1 MKKLLILIFSISI
14 IGNIYSQTP
23 KSILMPGPQN
33 FGSGIIDGVVM
44 KEAVITKAKVPYQYV
59 READYVWS
67 KRVYSRIDSREKI
80 NHNLFLPHD
89 FISSEYNIMD
99 LMKNQDDPNWE
110 RNAERYSLWTLIR
123 LHIINGDLPVF
134 ASSSDETPEIEDGYS
149 FKYEIVS
156 NTEDPFF
163 KDVNYRNKISR
174 LIGFTSK
181 PMVVE
186 YFSSD
191 TVAQAKITYRILR
204 DGTTTIEDYLKD
216 DKYTMFKNAYLS
228 DSLKIRRWWNATPE
242 GEEMKDEGASYWVT
256 SKCIVGYNIK
266 EDWFFDKQRSVLD
279 RRIIAIA
286 PVAKFTV
293 NIDSLTGINT
303 GGRGDLLLYP
313 PTDQE
318 TLHYFDGKEIV
329 PYDGQVEDRE
339 LFWLYFPHLRDYMV
353 QYYVYNDKSDAQWM
367 SFDDL
372 FWKRQFNAQIYKS
385 SDKFDREIE
394 DYKYGVDA
402 LYEAERIKD
411 EIRKWEIDVWN
422 Y

>member
-123 LHIINGDLPVF
+123 LHVINGDLPVF
-134 ASSSDETPEIEDGYS
+134 APSSDETPEIEDGYS
-149 FKYEIVS
+149 FKYEILS
-156 NTEDPFF
+156 NMEDPFF
-163 KDVNYRNKISR
+163 KDVNYRNKISK
-174 LIGFTSK
+174 LIGFTSAPK
-181 PMVVE
+181 VESYSYYDSINEEKVSVTVVK
-186 YFSSD
+186 
-191 TVAQAKITYRILR
+191 TGNL
-204 DGTTTIEDYLKD
+204 EDYLND
-216 DKYTMFKNAYLS
+216 ANYAQ
-228 DSLKIRRWWNATPE
+228 LKFLYDQNPQKIKSWWDATSE
-242 GEEMKDEGASYWVT
+242 GEEMKGDGASYWVT

-286 PVAKFTV
+286 PVVKFGV
-293 NIDSLTGINT
+293 DLDDDGNSTGE
-303 GGRGDLLLYP
+303 RGDLLLYP

-318 TLHYFDGKEIV
+318 TLHYYDGKSEIL
-329 PYDGQVEDRE
+329 PYEGQVEDRE
-339 LFWLYFPHLRDYMV
+339 LFWLYFPHLRNHMV

-372 FWKRQFNAQIYKS
+372 FWKRQFSAQIYKTT
-385 SDKFDREIE
+385 DKFDRDIE

>member
-1 MKKLLILIFSISI
+1 MKILLILIFSISI

-110 RNAERYSLWTLIR
+110 RNSERYSLWTLIR
-123 LHIINGDLPVF
+123 LHVINGDLPVF
-134 ASSSDETPEIEDGYS
+134 APSSDETPEIEDGYS

-156 NTEDPFF
+156 NIEDPFF
-163 KDVNYRNKISR
+163 KDENYRKKVSK
-174 LIGFTSK
+174 LIGFTSSPK
-181 PMVVE
+181 VESYSYYDSTNEEKVSLTVVK
-186 YFSSD
+186 
-191 TVAQAKITYRILR
+191 TGAL
-204 DGTTTIEDYLKD
+204 EDYLND
-216 DKYTMFKNAYLS
+216 ANYAQ
-228 DSLKIRRWWNATPE
+228 LKFLYDQNPQKIKSWWDATSE
-242 GEEMKDEGASYWVT
+242 GEEMKGDGASYWVT
-256 SKCIVGYNIK
+256 SKSIVGYNIK

-286 PVAKFTV
+286 PVARFGV
-293 NIDSLTGINT
+293 DIDDEGNSTGE
-303 GGRGDLLLYP
+303 RGDLLLYP
-313 PTDQE
+313 PNDQE
-318 TLHYFDGKEIV
+318 TLHYYDGKEIV

>member
-123 LHIINGDLPVF
+123 LHVINGDLPVF

-163 KDVNYRNKISR
+163 KDENYRKKVSK
-174 LIGFTSK
+174 LIGFSSAPK
-181 PMVVE
+181 VE
-186 YFSSD
+186 EYYYYDSIAEEKSQPQ
-191 TVAQAKITYRILR
+191 TVMKSGNL
-204 DGTTTIEDYLKD
+204 EDYLSNPD
-216 DKYTMFKNAYLS
+216 YAQ
-228 DSLKIRRWWNATPE
+228 LKFLYDQNPQKIKSWWDATSE
-242 GEEMKDEGASYWVT
+242 GEEMKGDGASYWVT

-286 PVAKFTV
+286 PVVKFGV
-293 NIDSLTGINT
+293 DLDDDGNSTGE
-303 GGRGDLLLYP
+303 RGDLLLYP

-318 TLHYFDGKEIV
+318 TLHYYDGKSEIL
-329 PYDGQVEDRE
+329 PYEGQVEDRE
-339 LFWLYFPHLRDYMV
+339 LFWLYFPHLRNHMV

-372 FWKRQFNAQIYKS
+372 FWKRQFSAQIYKTT
-385 SDKFDREIE
+385 DKFDRDIE

>member
-44 KEAVITKAKVPYQYV
+44 KEAVITKTKVPYQYV

-110 RNAERYSLWTLIR
+110 RNSERYSLWTLIR
-123 LHIINGDLPVF
+123 LHVINGDLPVF
-134 ASSSDETPEIEDGYS
+134 APSSDETPEIEDGYS
-149 FKYEIVS
+149 FKYEILS
-156 NTEDPFF
+156 NMEDPFF
-163 KDVNYRNKISR
+163 KDVNYRNKISK
-174 LIGFTSK
+174 LIGFTTPPK
-181 PMVVE
+181 VEKYAYYDAENEEKVFQTVVK
-186 YFSSD
+186 
-191 TVAQAKITYRILR
+191 TGNL
-204 DGTTTIEDYLKD
+204 EDYLND
-216 DKYTMFKNAYLS
+216 TNYLQ
-228 DSLKIRRWWNATPE
+228 LKILYDANPLKIKSWWDATPE
-242 GEEMKDEGASYWVT
+242 GQEMQGDAASYWVT

-286 PVAKFTV
+286 PVAKFGV
-293 NIDSLTGINT
+293 DLDDDGNSTGE
-303 GGRGDLLLYP
+303 RGDLLLYP

-318 TLHYFDGKEIV
+318 TLHYYDGKSEIL
-329 PYDGQVEDRE
+329 PYEGQVEDRE
-339 LFWLYFPHLRDYMV
+339 LFWLYFPHLRNHMV

-402 LYEAERIKD
+402 LYEAERLKD

>member
-1 MKKLLILIFSISI
+1 M
-14 IGNIYSQTP
+14 
-23 KSILMPGPQN
+23 
-33 FGSGIIDGVVM
+33 
-44 KEAVITKAKVPYQYV
+44 
-59 READYVWS
+59 
-67 KRVYSRIDSREKI
+67 
-80 NHNLFLPHD
+80 
-89 FISSEYNIMD
+89 
-99 LMKNQDDPNWE
+99 
-110 RNAERYSLWTLIR
+110 
-123 LHIINGDLPVF
+123 
-134 ASSSDETPEIEDGYS
+134 
-149 FKYEIVS
+149 
-156 NTEDPFF
+156 
-163 KDVNYRNKISR
+163 
-174 LIGFTSK
+174 IGFTSAPK
-181 PMVVE
+181 VESYSYYDSINEEKVSVTVVK
-186 YFSSD
+186 
-191 TVAQAKITYRILR
+191 TGNL
-204 DGTTTIEDYLKD
+204 EDYLND
-216 DKYTMFKNAYLS
+216 ANYAQ
-228 DSLKIRRWWNATPE
+228 LKFLYDQNPQKIKSWWDATPE
-242 GEEMKDEGASYWVT
+242 GEEMKGDGASYWVT

-286 PVAKFTV
+286 PVVKFGVDLDDDGNST
-293 NIDSLTGINT
+293 SE
-303 GGRGDLLLYP
+303 RGDLLLYP

-318 TLHYFDGKEIV
+318 TLHYYDGKSEIL
-329 PYDGQVEDRE
+329 PYEGQVEDRE

>member
-1 MKKLLILIFSISI
+1 
-14 IGNIYSQTP
+14 
-23 KSILMPGPQN
+23 MPGPQN

-89 FISSEYNIMD
+89 FISAEYNIMD
-99 LMKNQDDPNWE
+99 LMKNQNDPNWE

-123 LHIINGDLPVF
+123 LHVINGDLPVF
-134 ASSSDETPEIEDGYS
+134 APSSDETPEIEDGYS

-156 NTEDPFF
+156 NISDPFF
-163 KDVNYRNKISR
+163 KDANYRNKISK
-174 LIGFTSK
+174 LIGFTSSPK
-181 PMVVE
+181 VESYSYYDSINEEKVSVTVVK
-186 YFSSD
+186 
-191 TVAQAKITYRILR
+191 TGAL
-204 DGTTTIEDYLKD
+204 EDYLND
-216 DKYTMFKNAYLS
+216 ANYAQ
-228 DSLKIRRWWNATPE
+228 LKFLYDQNPQKIKSWWDATPE
-242 GEEMKDEGASYWVT
+242 GEEMKGDGASYWVT

-286 PVAKFTV
+286 PVAKFGV
-293 NIDSLTGINT
+293 DLDDDGNSTGE
-303 GGRGDLLLYP
+303 RGDLLLYP
-313 PTDQE
+313 PSDQE
-318 TLHYFDGKEIV
+318 TLHYYDGKSEIL
-329 PYDGQVEDRE
+329 PYEGQVEDRE
-339 LFWLYFPHLRDYMV
+339 LFWLYFPHLRNHMV

-372 FWKRQFNAQIYKS
+372 FWKRQFNAQIYKTT
-385 SDKFDREIE
+385 DKFDREIE

>member
-123 LHIINGDLPVF
+123 LHVINGDLPVF
-134 ASSSDETPEIEDGYS
+134 APSSDETPEIEDGYS
-149 FKYEIVS
+149 FKYEILS
-156 NTEDPFF
+156 NMEDPFF
-163 KDVNYRNKISR
+163 KDVNYRNKISK
-174 LIGFTSK
+174 LIGFTSAPK
-181 PMVVE
+181 VEEYYYYDSINEEKSQPQTVVK
-186 YFSSD
+186 
-191 TVAQAKITYRILR
+191 TGNL
-204 DGTTTIEDYLKD
+204 EDYLSNPN
-216 DKYTMFKNAYLS
+216 YS
-228 DSLKIRRWWNATPE
+228 QLKLLYSQNPQKVKSWWDATPE
-242 GEEMKDEGASYWVT
+242 GEEMKGDGASYWVT

-286 PVAKFTV
+286 PVVKFGVDLDDDGNST
-293 NIDSLTGINT
+293 SE
-303 GGRGDLLLYP
+303 RGDLLLYP

-318 TLHYFDGKEIV
+318 TLHYYDGKSEIL
-329 PYDGQVEDRE
+329 PYEGQVEDRE

-372 FWKRQFNAQIYKS
+372 FWKRQFSAQIYKTT
-385 SDKFDREIE
+385 DKFDRDIE

>member
-110 RNAERYSLWTLIR
+110 RNSERYSLWTLIR
-123 LHIINGDLPVF
+123 LHVINGDLPVF
-134 ASSSDETPEIEDGYS
+134 APSSDETPEIEDGYS
-149 FKYEIVS
+149 FKYEILS
-156 NTEDPFF
+156 NMEDPFF
-163 KDVNYRNKISR
+163 KDVNYRNKISK
-174 LIGFTSK
+174 LIGFTSAPK
-181 PMVVE
+181 VESYSYYDSINEEKVSVTVVK
-186 YFSSD
+186 
-191 TVAQAKITYRILR
+191 TGNL
-204 DGTTTIEDYLKD
+204 EDYLND
-216 DKYTMFKNAYLS
+216 ANYAQ
-228 DSLKIRRWWNATPE
+228 LKFLYNQNPQKIKSWWDATLE
-242 GEEMKDEGASYWVT
+242 GEEMKGDGASYWVT

-286 PVAKFTV
+286 PVVKFGV
-293 NIDSLTGINT
+293 DLDDDGNSTGE
-303 GGRGDLLLYP
+303 RGDLLLYP

-318 TLHYFDGKEIV
+318 TLHYYDGKSEIL
-329 PYDGQVEDRE
+329 PYEGQVEDRE
-339 LFWLYFPHLRDYMV
+339 LFWIYFPHLRNHMV

>member
-80 NHNLFLPHD
+80 NHNLFLPYD

-99 LMKNQDDPNWE
+99 LMKNQNDPNWE

-123 LHIINGDLPVF
+123 LHVINGDLPVF
-134 ASSSDETPEIEDGYS
+134 APSSDETPEIEDGYS
-149 FKYEIVS
+149 FKYEILS
-156 NTEDPFF
+156 NMEDPFF
-163 KDVNYRNKISR
+163 KDVNYRNKISK
-174 LIGFTSK
+174 LIGFTSAPK
-181 PMVVE
+181 VESYSYYDSINEEKVSVTVVK
-186 YFSSD
+186 
-191 TVAQAKITYRILR
+191 TGNL
-204 DGTTTIEDYLKD
+204 EDYLND
-216 DKYTMFKNAYLS
+216 ANYAQ
-228 DSLKIRRWWNATPE
+228 LKFLYDQNPQKIKSWWDATSE
-242 GEEMKDEGASYWVT
+242 GEEMKGDGASYWVT

-286 PVAKFTV
+286 PVVKFGV
-293 NIDSLTGINT
+293 DLDDDGNSTGE
-303 GGRGDLLLYP
+303 RGDLLLYP

-318 TLHYFDGKEIV
+318 TLHYYDGKSEIL
-329 PYDGQVEDRE
+329 PYEGQVEDRE
-339 LFWLYFPHLRDYMV
+339 LFWLYFPHLRNHMV

-372 FWKRQFNAQIYKS
+372 FWKRQFSAQIYKTT
-385 SDKFDREIE
+385 DKFDRDIE

-411 EIRKWEIDVWN
+411 EIRKWEIDVCN

>member
-1 MKKLLILIFSISI
+1 MKILLILIFSISI

-67 KRVYSRIDSREKI
+67 KRVYSRIDNREKI

-99 LMKNQDDPNWE
+99 LMKNQNDPNWE

-123 LHIINGDLPVF
+123 LHVINGDLPVF
-134 ASSSDETPEIEDGYS
+134 APSSDETPEIEDGYS

-156 NTEDPFF
+156 NISDPFF
-163 KDVNYRNKISR
+163 KDANYRNKISK
-174 LIGFTSK
+174 LIGFTSSPK
-181 PMVVE
+181 VESYSYYDSINEEKVPVTVVK
-186 YFSSD
+186 
-191 TVAQAKITYRILR
+191 TGAL
-204 DGTTTIEDYLKD
+204 EDYLND
-216 DKYTMFKNAYLS
+216 ANYAQ
-228 DSLKIRRWWNATPE
+228 LKFLYDQNPQKIKSWWDATPE
-242 GEEMKDEGASYWVT
+242 GEEMKGDGASYWVT

-266 EDWFFDKQRSVLD
+266 EDWFFDKQRSLLD

-286 PVAKFTV
+286 PVAKFGV
-293 NIDSLTGINT
+293 DLDDDENSTGE
-303 GGRGDLLLYP
+303 RGDLLLYP
-313 PTDQE
+313 PSDQE
-318 TLHYFDGKEIV
+318 TLHYYDGKSEIL
-329 PYDGQVEDRE
+329 PYEGQVEDRE
-339 LFWLYFPHLRDYMV
+339 LFWLYFPHLRDYLV

-372 FWKRQFNAQIYKS
+372 FWKRQFNAQIYKTT
-385 SDKFDREIE
+385 DKFDREIE

>member
-80 NHNLFLPHD
+80 NHNLFIPHD

-110 RNAERYSLWTLIR
+110 RNSERYSLWTLIR
-123 LHIINGDLPVF
+123 LHVINGDLPVF
-134 ASSSDETPEIEDGYS
+134 APSSDETPEIEDGYS
-149 FKYEIVS
+149 FKHEIVS
-156 NTEDPFF
+156 NISDPFF
-163 KDVNYRNKISR
+163 KDANYRNKISK
-174 LIGFTSK
+174 LIGFTSSPK
-181 PMVVE
+181 VESYSYYDSINEEKVSVTVVK
-186 YFSSD
+186 
-191 TVAQAKITYRILR
+191 TGAL
-204 DGTTTIEDYLKD
+204 EDYLND
-216 DKYTMFKNAYLS
+216 ANYAQ
-228 DSLKIRRWWNATPE
+228 LKFLYDQNPQKIKSWWDATPE
-242 GEEMKDEGASYWVT
+242 GEEMKGDGASYWVT

-286 PVAKFTV
+286 PVAKFGV
-293 NIDSLTGINT
+293 DLDDDGNSTGE
-303 GGRGDLLLYP
+303 RGDLLLYP

-318 TLHYFDGKEIV
+318 TLHYYDGKSEIL
-329 PYDGQVEDRE
+329 PYEGQVEDRE
-339 LFWLYFPHLRDYMV
+339 LFWLYFPHLRNHMV

-372 FWKRQFNAQIYKS
+372 FWKRQFSAQIYKS

>member
-99 LMKNQDDPNWE
+99 LMKNQNDPNWE

-123 LHIINGDLPVF
+123 LHVINGDLPVF
-134 ASSSDETPEIEDGYS
+134 APSSDETPEIEDGYS
-149 FKYEIVS
+149 FKYEILS
-156 NTEDPFF
+156 NMEDPFF
-163 KDVNYRNKISR
+163 KDVNYRNKISK
-174 LIGFTSK
+174 LIGFTSAPK
-181 PMVVE
+181 VEEYYYYDSINEEKSQPQTVVK
-186 YFSSD
+186 
-191 TVAQAKITYRILR
+191 TGNL
-204 DGTTTIEDYLKD
+204 EDYLSNPN
-216 DKYTMFKNAYLS
+216 YS
-228 DSLKIRRWWNATPE
+228 QLKLLYSQNPQKVKSWWDATPE
-242 GEEMKDEGASYWVT
+242 GEEMKGDGASYWVT

-286 PVAKFTV
+286 PVVKFGVDLDDDGNST
-293 NIDSLTGINT
+293 SE
-303 GGRGDLLLYP
+303 RGDLLLYP

-318 TLHYFDGKEIV
+318 TLHYYDGKSEIL
-329 PYDGQVEDRE
+329 PYEGQVEDRE

-372 FWKRQFNAQIYKS
+372 FWKRQFSAQIYKTT
-385 SDKFDREIE
+385 DKFDRDIE

>member
-163 KDVNYRNKISR
+163 KDENYRKKVSK
-174 LIGFTSK
+174 LIGFSSAPK
-181 PMVVE
+181 VE
-186 YFSSD
+186 EYYYYDSIAEEKSQPQ
-191 TVAQAKITYRILR
+191 TVMKSGNL
-204 DGTTTIEDYLKD
+204 EDYLSNPD
-216 DKYTMFKNAYLS
+216 YAQ
-228 DSLKIRRWWNATPE
+228 LKFLYDQNPQKIKSWWDATPE
-242 GEEMKDEGASYWVT
+242 GEEMKGDGASYWVT

-286 PVAKFTV
+286 PIAKFGV
-293 NIDSLTGINT
+293 DLDDDGNSTGE
-303 GGRGDLLLYP
+303 RGDLLLYP

-318 TLHYFDGKEIV
+318 TLHYYDGKEIV
-329 PYDGQVEDRE
+329 PYEGQVEERE

-372 FWKRQFNAQIYKS
+372 FWKRQFSAQIYKTT
-385 SDKFDREIE
+385 DKFDRDIE

>member
-123 LHIINGDLPVF
+123 LHVINGDLPVF
-134 ASSSDETPEIEDGYS
+134 APSSDETPEIEDGYS
-149 FKYEIVS
+149 FKYEILS
-156 NTEDPFF
+156 NMEDPFF
-163 KDVNYRNKISR
+163 KDVNYRNKISK
-174 LIGFTSK
+174 LIGFTSAPK
-181 PMVVE
+181 VESYSYYDSINEEKVSVTVVK
-186 YFSSD
+186 
-191 TVAQAKITYRILR
+191 TGNL
-204 DGTTTIEDYLKD
+204 EDYLND
-216 DKYTMFKNAYLS
+216 ANYAQ
-228 DSLKIRRWWNATPE
+228 LKFLYDQNPQKIKTWWDATPE
-242 GEEMKDEGASYWVT
+242 GEEMKGDGASYWVT

-286 PVAKFTV
+286 PVVKFGV
-293 NIDSLTGINT
+293 DLDDDGNSTGE
-303 GGRGDLLLYP
+303 RGDLLLYP

-318 TLHYFDGKEIV
+318 TLHYYDGKSEIL
-329 PYDGQVEDRE
+329 PYEGQVEDRE
-339 LFWLYFPHLRDYMV
+339 LFWLYFPHLRNHMV

-372 FWKRQFNAQIYKS
+372 FWKRQFSAQIYKTT
-385 SDKFDREIE
+385 DKFDRDIE

-411 EIRKWEIDVWN
+411 EVRKWEIDVWN

>member
-1 MKKLLILIFSISI
+1 MKKSLILIFSISI

-110 RNAERYSLWTLIR
+110 RNSERYSLWTLIR
-123 LHIINGDLPVF
+123 LHVINGDLPVF
-134 ASSSDETPEIEDGYS
+134 APSSDETPEIEDGYS

-156 NTEDPFF
+156 NISDPFF
-163 KDVNYRNKISR
+163 NDAKYRNKISR
-174 LIGFTSK
+174 LIGFTSAPK
-181 PMVVE
+181 VETYSYYDSTNEEKVTQTVVK
-186 YFSSD
+186 D
-191 TVAQAKITYRILR
+191 KLL
-204 DGTTTIEDYLKD
+204 EDYLND
-216 DKYTMFKNAYLS
+216 ANFAQ
-228 DSLKIRRWWNATPE
+228 LKFLYDQNPQKIKSWYDATLD
-242 GEEMKDEGASYWVT
+242 GEEMKGDGASYWVT
-256 SKCIVGYNIK
+256 SKCIVSYNIK

-286 PVAKFTV
+286 PLAKFSV
-293 NIDSLTGINT
+293 DLDENDNSTGE
-303 GGRGDLLLYP
+303 RGDLLLYP
-313 PTDQE
+313 PNDQE
-318 TLHYFDGKEIV
+318 TLHYYDGKEIL
-329 PYDGQVEDRE
+329 PYEGQVEERE

-372 FWKRQFNAQIYKS
+372 FWKRQFNSQIYKT

>member
-1 MKKLLILIFSISI
+1 MKILLILIFSISI

-67 KRVYSRIDSREKI
+67 KRVYSRIDNREKI

-99 LMKNQDDPNWE
+99 LMKNQNDPNWE

-123 LHIINGDLPVF
+123 LHVINGDLPVF
-134 ASSSDETPEIEDGYS
+134 APSSDETPEIEDGYS

-156 NTEDPFF
+156 NISDPFF
-163 KDVNYRNKISR
+163 KDANYRNKISK
-174 LIGFTSK
+174 LIGFTSSPK
-181 PMVVE
+181 VESYSYYDSINEEKVPVTVVK
-186 YFSSD
+186 
-191 TVAQAKITYRILR
+191 TGAL
-204 DGTTTIEDYLKD
+204 EDYLND
-216 DKYTMFKNAYLS
+216 ANYAQ
-228 DSLKIRRWWNATPE
+228 LKFLYDQNPQKIKSWWDATSE
-242 GEEMKDEGASYWVT
+242 GEEMKGDGASYWVT
-256 SKCIVGYNIK
+256 SKSIVGYNIK

-286 PVAKFTV
+286 PVARFGV
-293 NIDSLTGINT
+293 DIDDEGNSTGE
-303 GGRGDLLLYP
+303 RGDLLLYP
-313 PTDQE
+313 PNDQE
-318 TLHYFDGKEIV
+318 TLHYYDGKEIV

-411 EIRKWEIDVWN
+411 EIRKWELDVWN

>member
-80 NHNLFLPHD
+80 NHNLFLPYD

-110 RNAERYSLWTLIR
+110 RNSERYSLWTLIR
-123 LHIINGDLPVF
+123 LHVINGDLPVF
-134 ASSSDETPEIEDGYS
+134 APSSDETPEIEDGYS
-149 FKYEIVS
+149 FKYEILS
-156 NTEDPFF
+156 NMEDPFF
-163 KDVNYRNKISR
+163 KDVNYRNKISK
-174 LIGFTSK
+174 LIGFTSAPK
-181 PMVVE
+181 VESYSYYDSINEEKVSVTVVK
-186 YFSSD
+186 
-191 TVAQAKITYRILR
+191 TGNL
-204 DGTTTIEDYLKD
+204 EDYLND
-216 DKYTMFKNAYLS
+216 ANYAQ
-228 DSLKIRRWWNATPE
+228 LKFLYDQNPQKIKSWWDATSE
-242 GEEMKDEGASYWVT
+242 GEEMKGDGASYWVT

-286 PVAKFTV
+286 PVVKFGV
-293 NIDSLTGINT
+293 DLDDDGNSTGE
-303 GGRGDLLLYP
+303 RGDLLLYP

-318 TLHYFDGKEIV
+318 TLHYYDGKSEIL
-329 PYDGQVEDRE
+329 PYEGQVEDRE
-339 LFWLYFPHLRDYMV
+339 LFWLYFPHLRNHMV

-372 FWKRQFNAQIYKS
+372 FWKRQFSAQIYKTT
-385 SDKFDREIE
+385 DKFDRDIE

>member
-80 NHNLFLPHD
+80 NHNLFLPYD

-163 KDVNYRNKISR
+163 KDVNYRNKISK
-174 LIGFTSK
+174 LIGFTSAPK
-181 PMVVE
+181 VESYSYYDSINEEKVSVTVVK
-186 YFSSD
+186 
-191 TVAQAKITYRILR
+191 TGAL
-204 DGTTTIEDYLKD
+204 EDYLND
-216 DKYTMFKNAYLS
+216 ANYAQ
-228 DSLKIRRWWNATPE
+228 LKFLYDQNPQKIKSWWDATSE
-242 GEEMKDEGASYWVT
+242 GEEMKGDGASYWVT

-286 PVAKFTV
+286 PVVKFGV
-293 NIDSLTGINT
+293 DLDDDGNSTGE
-303 GGRGDLLLYP
+303 RGDLLLYP

-318 TLHYFDGKEIV
+318 TLHYYDGKSEIL
-329 PYDGQVEDRE
+329 PYEGQVEDRE
-339 LFWLYFPHLRDYMV
+339 LFWLYFPHLRNHMV

-372 FWKRQFNAQIYKS
+372 FWKRQFSAQIYKS

>member
-123 LHIINGDLPVF
+123 LHVINGDLPVF
-134 ASSSDETPEIEDGYS
+134 APSSDETPEIEDGYS
-149 FKYEIVS
+149 FKYEILS
-156 NTEDPFF
+156 NMEDPFF
-163 KDVNYRNKISR
+163 KDVNYRNKISK
-174 LIGFTSK
+174 LIGFTSAPK
-181 PMVVE
+181 VEEYYYYDSINEEKSQPQTVVK
-186 YFSSD
+186 
-191 TVAQAKITYRILR
+191 TGNL
-204 DGTTTIEDYLKD
+204 EDYLSNPD
-216 DKYTMFKNAYLS
+216 YS
-228 DSLKIRRWWNATPE
+228 QLKLLYSQNPQKVKSWWDATPE
-242 GEEMKDEGASYWVT
+242 GEEMKGDGASYWVT

-286 PVAKFTV
+286 PVVKFGV
-293 NIDSLTGINT
+293 DLDDDGNSTGE
-303 GGRGDLLLYP
+303 RGDLLLYP

-318 TLHYFDGKEIV
+318 TLHYYDGKSEIL
-329 PYDGQVEDRE
+329 PYEGQVEDRE
-339 LFWLYFPHLRDYMV
+339 LFWLYFPHLRNHMV

-372 FWKRQFNAQIYKS
+372 FWKRQFSAQIYKTT
-385 SDKFDREIE
+385 DKFDRDIE

>member
-1 MKKLLILIFSISI
+1 MKILLILIFSISI

-23 KSILMPGPQN
+23 KSILMPGPKN

-110 RNAERYSLWTLIR
+110 RNSERYSLWTLIR
-123 LHIINGDLPVF
+123 LHVINGDLPVF
-134 ASSSDETPEIEDGYS
+134 APSSDETPEIEDGYS

-156 NTEDPFF
+156 NISDPFF
-163 KDVNYRNKISR
+163 KDANYRNKISK
-174 LIGFTSK
+174 LIGFTSSPK
-181 PMVVE
+181 VESYSYYDSINEEKVSVTVVK
-186 YFSSD
+186 
-191 TVAQAKITYRILR
+191 TGAL
-204 DGTTTIEDYLKD
+204 EDYLND
-216 DKYTMFKNAYLS
+216 ANYAQ
-228 DSLKIRRWWNATPE
+228 LKFLYDQNPQKIKSWWDATPE
-242 GEEMKDEGASYWVT
+242 GEEMKGDGASYWVT

-286 PVAKFTV
+286 PVAKFGV
-293 NIDSLTGINT
+293 DLDDDGNSTGE
-303 GGRGDLLLYP
+303 RGDLLLYP

-318 TLHYFDGKEIV
+318 TLHYYDGKEIA
-329 PYDGQVEDRE
+329 PYEGQVEDRE

-372 FWKRQFNAQIYKS
+372 FWKRQFSAQIYKTT
-385 SDKFDREIE
+385 DKFDRDIE

>member
-1 MKKLLILIFSISI
+1 MKILLILIFSISI

-123 LHIINGDLPVF
+123 LHVINGDLPVF
-134 ASSSDETPEIEDGYS
+134 APSSDETPEIEDGYS
-149 FKYEIVS
+149 FKYEILS
-156 NTEDPFF
+156 NMEDPFF
-163 KDVNYRNKISR
+163 KDVNYRNKISK
-174 LIGFTSK
+174 LIGFTSAPK
-181 PMVVE
+181 VESYSYYDSINEEKVSVTVVK
-186 YFSSD
+186 
-191 TVAQAKITYRILR
+191 TGNL
-204 DGTTTIEDYLKD
+204 EDYLND
-216 DKYTMFKNAYLS
+216 ANYAQ
-228 DSLKIRRWWNATPE
+228 LKFLYDQNPQKIKSWWDATSE
-242 GEEMKDEGASYWVT
+242 GEEMKGDGASYWVT

-286 PVAKFTV
+286 PVVKFGV
-293 NIDSLTGINT
+293 DLDDDGNSTGE
-303 GGRGDLLLYP
+303 RGDLLLYP

-318 TLHYFDGKEIV
+318 TLHYYDGKSEIL
-329 PYDGQVEDRE
+329 PYEGQVEDRE
-339 LFWLYFPHLRDYMV
+339 LFWLYFPHLRNHMV

-372 FWKRQFNAQIYKS
+372 FWKRQFSAQIYKTT
-385 SDKFDREIE
+385 DKFDRDIE

>member
-1 MKKLLILIFSISI
+1 MKILLILIFSISI

-67 KRVYSRIDSREKI
+67 KRVYSRIDNREKI

-99 LMKNQDDPNWE
+99 LMKNQNDPNWE

-123 LHIINGDLPVF
+123 LHVINGDLPVF
-134 ASSSDETPEIEDGYS
+134 APSSDETPEIEDGYS

-156 NTEDPFF
+156 NISDPFF
-163 KDVNYRNKISR
+163 KDANYRNKISK
-174 LIGFTSK
+174 LIGFTSSPK
-181 PMVVE
+181 VESYSYYDSINEEKVSVTVVK
-186 YFSSD
+186 
-191 TVAQAKITYRILR
+191 TGAL
-204 DGTTTIEDYLKD
+204 EDYLND
-216 DKYTMFKNAYLS
+216 ANYAQ
-228 DSLKIRRWWNATPE
+228 LKFLYDQNPQKIKSWWDATPE
-242 GEEMKDEGASYWVT
+242 GEEMKGDGASYWVT

-286 PVAKFTV
+286 PVAKFGV
-293 NIDSLTGINT
+293 DLDDDENSTGE
-303 GGRGDLLLYP
+303 RGDLLLYP
-313 PTDQE
+313 PSDQE
-318 TLHYFDGKEIV
+318 TLHYYDGKSEIL
-329 PYDGQVEDRE
+329 PYEGQVEDRE

-372 FWKRQFNAQIYKS
+372 FWKRQFSAQIYKTT
-385 SDKFDREIE
+385 DKFDRDIE

>member
-134 ASSSDETPEIEDGYS
+134 APSSDETPEIEDGYS
-149 FKYEIVS
+149 FKYEILS
-156 NTEDPFF
+156 NMEDPFF
-163 KDVNYRNKISR
+163 KDVNYRNKISK
-174 LIGFTSK
+174 LIGFTSAPK
-181 PMVVE
+181 VESYSYYDSINEEKVSVTVVK
-186 YFSSD
+186 
-191 TVAQAKITYRILR
+191 TGNL
-204 DGTTTIEDYLKD
+204 EDYLND
-216 DKYTMFKNAYLS
+216 ANYAQ
-228 DSLKIRRWWNATPE
+228 LKFLYNQNPQKIKSWWDATPE
-242 GEEMKDEGASYWVT
+242 GEEMKGDGASYWVT

-286 PVAKFTV
+286 PIAKFGV
-293 NIDSLTGINT
+293 DLDEDGNSTGE
-303 GGRGDLLLYP
+303 RGDLLLYP

-318 TLHYFDGKEIV
+318 TLHYYDGKSEIL
-329 PYDGQVEDRE
+329 PYEGQVEDRE
-339 LFWLYFPHLRDYMV
+339 LFWLYFPHLRNHMV

-372 FWKRQFNAQIYKS
+372 FWKRQFSAQIYKTT
-385 SDKFDREIE
+385 DKFDRDIE

>member
-110 RNAERYSLWTLIR
+110 RNSERYSLWTLIR
-123 LHIINGDLPVF
+123 LHVINGDLPVF
-134 ASSSDETPEIEDGYS
+134 APSSDETPEIEDGYS
-149 FKYEIVS
+149 FKYEILS
-156 NTEDPFF
+156 NMEDPFF
-163 KDVNYRNKISR
+163 KDVNYRNKISK
-174 LIGFTSK
+174 LIGFTSAPK
-181 PMVVE
+181 VESYSYYDSINEEKVSVTVVK
-186 YFSSD
+186 
-191 TVAQAKITYRILR
+191 TGNL
-204 DGTTTIEDYLKD
+204 EDYLND
-216 DKYTMFKNAYLS
+216 ANYAQ
-228 DSLKIRRWWNATPE
+228 LKFLYDQNPQKIKSWWDATPE
-242 GEEMKDEGASYWVT
+242 GEEMKGDGASYWVT

-286 PVAKFTV
+286 PVVKFGV
-293 NIDSLTGINT
+293 DLDDDGNSTGE
-303 GGRGDLLLYP
+303 RGDLLLYP

-318 TLHYFDGKEIV
+318 TLHYYDGKSEIL
-329 PYDGQVEDRE
+329 PYEGQVEDRE
-339 LFWLYFPHLRDYMV
+339 LFWLYFPHLRNHMV

>member
-123 LHIINGDLPVF
+123 LHVINGDLPVF
-134 ASSSDETPEIEDGYS
+134 APSSDETPEIEDGYS
-149 FKYEIVS
+149 FKYEILS
-156 NTEDPFF
+156 NMEDPFF
-163 KDVNYRNKISR
+163 KDVNYRNKISK
-174 LIGFTSK
+174 LIGFTSAPK
-181 PMVVE
+181 VESYSYYDSINEEKVSVTVVK
-186 YFSSD
+186 
-191 TVAQAKITYRILR
+191 TGNL
-204 DGTTTIEDYLKD
+204 EDYLND
-216 DKYTMFKNAYLS
+216 ANYAQ
-228 DSLKIRRWWNATPE
+228 LKFLYNQNPQKIKSWWDATLE
-242 GEEMKDEGASYWVT
+242 GEEMKGDGASYWVT

-286 PVAKFTV
+286 PVVKFGV
-293 NIDSLTGINT
+293 DLDDDGNSTGE
-303 GGRGDLLLYP
+303 RGDLLLYP

-318 TLHYFDGKEIV
+318 TLHYYDGKSEIL
-329 PYDGQVEDRE
+329 PYEGQVEDRE
-339 LFWLYFPHLRDYMV
+339 LFWLYFPHLRNHMV

-372 FWKRQFNAQIYKS
+372 FWKRQFSAQIYKTT
-385 SDKFDREIE
+385 DKFDRDIE

>member
-110 RNAERYSLWTLIR
+110 RNSERYSLWTLIR
-123 LHIINGDLPVF
+123 LHVINGDLPVF
-134 ASSSDETPEIEDGYS
+134 APSSDETPEIEDGYS
-149 FKYEIVS
+149 FKHEIVS
-156 NTEDPFF
+156 NISDPFF
-163 KDVNYRNKISR
+163 KDANYRNKISK
-174 LIGFTSK
+174 LIGFTSSPK
-181 PMVVE
+181 VESYSYYDSINEEKVSVTVVK
-186 YFSSD
+186 
-191 TVAQAKITYRILR
+191 TGAL
-204 DGTTTIEDYLKD
+204 EDYLND
-216 DKYTMFKNAYLS
+216 ANYAQ
-228 DSLKIRRWWNATPE
+228 LKFLYDQNPQKIKSWWDATPE
-242 GEEMKDEGASYWVT
+242 GEEMKGDGASYWVT

-286 PVAKFTV
+286 PVAKFGV
-293 NIDSLTGINT
+293 DLDDDGNSTGE
-303 GGRGDLLLYP
+303 RGDLLLYP

-318 TLHYFDGKEIV
+318 TLHYYDGKEIV
-329 PYDGQVEDRE
+329 PYEGQVEDRE

-402 LYEAERIKD
+402 LYEAERLKD

>member
-1 MKKLLILIFSISI
+1 MKKSLILIFSISI

-110 RNAERYSLWTLIR
+110 RNSERYSLWTLIR
-123 LHIINGDLPVF
+123 LHVINGDLPVF
-134 ASSSDETPEIEDGYS
+134 APSSDETPEIEDGYS

-156 NTEDPFF
+156 NISDPFF
-163 KDVNYRNKISR
+163 KDANYRNKISK
-174 LIGFTSK
+174 LIGFTSSPK
-181 PMVVE
+181 VESYSYYDSINEEKVSVTVVK
-186 YFSSD
+186 
-191 TVAQAKITYRILR
+191 TGAL
-204 DGTTTIEDYLKD
+204 EDYLND
-216 DKYTMFKNAYLS
+216 ANYAQ
-228 DSLKIRRWWNATPE
+228 LKFLYDQNPQKIKSWWDATPE
-242 GEEMKDEGASYWVT
+242 GEEMKGDGASYWVT

-286 PVAKFTV
+286 PVAKFGV
-293 NIDSLTGINT
+293 DLDDDENSTGE
-303 GGRGDLLLYP
+303 RGDLLLYP
-313 PTDQE
+313 PSDQE
-318 TLHYFDGKEIV
+318 TLHYYDGKEIV

-372 FWKRQFNAQIYKS
+372 FWKRQFSAQIYKS

-402 LYEAERIKD
+402 LYEAEKIKED
-411 EIRKWEIDVWN
+411 IRKWEIDVWN

>member
-110 RNAERYSLWTLIR
+110 RNTERYSLWTLIR

-163 KDVNYRNKISR
+163 KDVNYRNKISK
-174 LIGFTSK
+174 LIGFTSAPK
-181 PMVVE
+181 VESYSYYDSINEEKVSVTVVK
-186 YFSSD
+186 
-191 TVAQAKITYRILR
+191 TGAL
-204 DGTTTIEDYLKD
+204 EDYLND
-216 DKYTMFKNAYLS
+216 ANYAQ
-228 DSLKIRRWWNATPE
+228 LKFLYDQNPQKIKSWWDATSE
-242 GEEMKDEGASYWVT
+242 GEEMKGDGASYWVT

-286 PVAKFTV
+286 PIAKFGV
-293 NIDSLTGINT
+293 DLDDDGNSTGE
-303 GGRGDLLLYP
+303 RGDLLLYP

-318 TLHYFDGKEIV
+318 TLHYYDGKEIV
-329 PYDGQVEDRE
+329 PYEGQVEERE

-372 FWKRQFNAQIYKS
+372 FWKRQFSAQIYKTT
-385 SDKFDREIE
+385 DKFDRDIE

>member
-149 FKYEIVS
+149 FKYEILS
-156 NTEDPFF
+156 NMEDPFF
-163 KDVNYRNKISR
+163 KDVNYRNKISK
-174 LIGFTSK
+174 LIGFTSAPK
-181 PMVVE
+181 VESYSYYDSINEEKVSVTVVK
-186 YFSSD
+186 
-191 TVAQAKITYRILR
+191 TGNL
-204 DGTTTIEDYLKD
+204 EDYLND
-216 DKYTMFKNAYLS
+216 ANYAQ
-228 DSLKIRRWWNATPE
+228 LKFLYDQNPQKIKSWWDATSE
-242 GEEMKDEGASYWVT
+242 GEEMKGDGASYWVT

-286 PVAKFTV
+286 PVVKFGV
-293 NIDSLTGINT
+293 DLDDDGNSTGE
-303 GGRGDLLLYP
+303 RGDLLLYP

-318 TLHYFDGKEIV
+318 TLHYYDGKSEIL
-329 PYDGQVEDRE
+329 PYEGQVEDRE
-339 LFWLYFPHLRDYMV
+339 LFWLYFPHLRNHMV

-372 FWKRQFNAQIYKS
+372 FWKRQFSAQIYKS